1 MNADE
6 MNWLLRTI
14 EDPGTANRFVQAQ
27 YQRGRISNRVMEA
40 LAREHG
46 WTDCASLQLVTAA
59 GCFNGLR
66 HGAASVL
73 SVPGAIS

>member
-14 EDPGTANRFVQAQ
+14 EDPGATKRFARVQ
-27 YQRGRISNRVMEA
+27 YQRGRIGNRVMGA

-46 WTDCASLQLVTAA
+46 WTDYASPQLVRGAS
-59 GCFNGLR
+59 CFNGLR
-66 HGAASVL
+66 HDATSVL
-73 SVPGAIS
+73 SSTGAIS

>member
-14 EDPGTANRFVQAQ
+14 EDPRSAKRFARAQ
-27 YQRGRISNRVMEA
+27 YQRGRIGNRVMEA

-46 WTDCASLQLVTAA
+46 WTDYASLQLVRAA
-59 GCFNGLR
+59 RCFNGLR
-66 HGAASVL
+66 HDAASVL
-73 SVPGAIS
+73 TSTGAIS

>member
-14 EDPGTANRFVQAQ
+14 EDPATAKRFVQAQ
-27 YQRGRISNRVMEA
+27 YQRERIGNRVMEA

-46 WTDCASLQLVTAA
+46 WTDYASPQLVTAA
-59 GCFNGLR
+59 GCFKGLR

-73 SVPGAIS
+73 SSTGAIS